1 MPLIP
6 EYEAML
12 AELRAAEGPAISDLA
27 PAEAREMY
35 RLMRPAEPDLA
46 VGQVEDTTVPG
57 PAGDIRVRVY
67 TPPGAGP
74 FPVYVNFHGG
84 GWVIG
89 DLDTADAV
97 CRGICRE
104 AGCVVVSVD
113 YRLAP
118 EHPFP
123 AAVEDACAATAW
135 VADHMDA
142 VNGNGRLAV
151 GGESSGGNLAAVVCL
166 RARDQGG
173 PDIAFQLLAYPVVD
187 CTFDRPSYQENG
199 QGYLLELDTMRWFW
213 DHYCPEADARR
224 HPDASPLQAGD
235 LSNLPPA
242 LVITAEFDPLR
253 DEGEAYVTALQAAGV
268 EAQAMRHDGLVH
280 DFFATAHL
288 FEASGNGLRQAC
300 SRLRQALGG

>member
-1 MPLIP
+1 MPLVP

-46 VGQVEDTTVPG
+46 VGRVADTTVPG
-57 PAGDIRVRVY
+57 PAGDIPVRVY
-67 TPPGAGP
+67 TPPGIGP
-74 FPVYVNFHGG
+74 FPVFVNFHGG

-104 AGCVVVSVD
+104 AECVVVSVD

-118 EHPFP
+118 EHAFP
-123 AAVEDACAATAW
+123 AAVEDACAAAAW

-142 VNGNGRLAV
+142 VGGNGRLAV

-187 CTFDRPSYQENG
+187 CDFDRPSYKENG
-199 QGYLLELDTMRWFW
+199 QGYLLELDTMHWFW
-213 DHYCPEADARR
+213 DHYCPKADARR
-224 HPDASPLQAGD
+224 QPDASPLRAGD
-235 LSNLPPA
+235 LASLPPA
-242 LVITAEFDPLR
+242 LVVTAEFDPLR
-253 DEGEAYVTALQAAGV
+253 DEGEAYAAALQAAGV
-268 EAQAMRHDGLVH
+268 DAEARRYDGLVH

-288 FEASGNGLRQAC
+288 FEASGAGFRHAC
-300 SRLRQALGG
+300 GRLRQALGG